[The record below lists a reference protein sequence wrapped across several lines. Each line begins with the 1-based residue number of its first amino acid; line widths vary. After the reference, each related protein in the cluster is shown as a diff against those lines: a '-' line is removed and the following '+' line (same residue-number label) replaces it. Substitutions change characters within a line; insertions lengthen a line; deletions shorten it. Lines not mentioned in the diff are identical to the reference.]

1 MDKYSDI
8 PFEIDGEITKNELKG
23 VLKEAVYRLYTKDG
37 YLIKNGPASPKC
49 SDNHVCERACL
60 FRFAHYL
67 QNILDEKEVLRNL
80 VVDCEYNR
88 NGYDLKRL
96 SAFAN
101 GTYPDLIIH
110 HRGDNKGNFLV
121 MEIKSW
127 WNKDINQDKKK
138 IKAFM
143 DKNEGYNDRFGIV
156 LLFEETME
164 ETSDK
169 IDSGLLSITDT
180 EKSD

>member
-8 PFEIDGEITKNELKG
+8 PFKIDGEITKKELKTI
-23 VLKEAVYRLYTKDG
+23 LRTAVKRLYSKDE
-37 YLIKNGPASPKC
+37 YLIKNGPATSRC
-49 SDNHVCERACL
+49 TDNHVCERACL

-67 QNILDEKEVLRNL
+67 QNILDEKDVLRNL

-121 MEIKSW
+121 MEVKSW
-127 WNKDINQDKKK
+127 WNDDINQDKEK

-143 DKNEGYNDRFGIV
+143 DENEGYNYRFGIV
-156 LLFEETME
+156 LLLGKTVEETL
-164 ETSDK
+164 K
-169 IDSGLLSITDT
+169 QIDSGLLTSKDT
-180 EKSD
+180 VK